1 MIKKTTLMILGTL
14 QNSQQVESLNP
25 LFKQAFDYIKS
36 HNLLDA
42 ELGRI
47 ELEGDLLFINN
58 SAVQGVKKEDQ
69 ILEIH
74 RRYIDIHVMLSG
86 EEIFGWLPAEKL
98 KQLKTPFKVDTDFA
112 FYTDQPST
120 YLTLV
125 PGDFVIVYPEDAHA
139 PIIGQG
145 LIRKLVVKI
154 RLD

>member
-1 MIKKTTLMILGTL
+1 MILGTL

-36 HNLLDA
+36 HNLLDT

-47 ELEGDLLFINN
+47 ELQGDQLFINN
-58 SAVQGVKKEDQ
+58 SEVKALKADDQ

-74 RRYIDIHVMLSG
+74 RQYIDIHVLLSG
-86 EEIFGWLPAEKL
+86 QEIFGWLPAEKL
-98 KQLKTPFKVDTDFA
+98 KKLKTPFEEDTDFA
-112 FYTDQPST
+112 FYTDKPST
-120 YLTLV
+120 YITLV

-139 PIIGQG
+139 PIIGEG

-154 RLD
+154 RID